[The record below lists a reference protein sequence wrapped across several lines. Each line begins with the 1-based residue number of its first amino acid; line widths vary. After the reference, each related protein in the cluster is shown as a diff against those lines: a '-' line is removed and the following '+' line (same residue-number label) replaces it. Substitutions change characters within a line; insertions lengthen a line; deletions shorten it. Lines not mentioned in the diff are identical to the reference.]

1 MDSGARLDY
10 ALFQLTPTRTRC
22 DLVIFYGGKSEKL
35 ASGLFQP
42 FVSHLKSVK
51 DEISRGGY
59 SITLRPPTPHAPWFT
74 KSTFQR
80 FVRFVST
87 PAVLERFV
95 SIEREILQIESSVQ
109 LEEGVVS
116 ADRSTRKPTDSLKK
130 RGKLEET
137 EDVAEHENSKVRLQR
152 ILETRIALLR
162 KQQAMAYARGLV
174 AGFEIQ
180 NIDDL
185 ISFSDAFGASR
196 LREACINFRE
206 VYKKKHTDGLFME
219 ELAAMVASSPDLQ
232 FTGASG
238 ITLTNE
244 TDVTNQNVMLNL
256 PNAGVP
262 TGEKVQAPMPFP
274 NQIPQY
280 FYSSLGHTNQLPPYH
295 GYPFPTMQSF
305 PPHYPRNLQWPPN
318 MEEASF
324 RMEPNYHRVQK
335 SSSRRRK
342 NSSNKKRSEHS
353 GEGKQIESSDSASA
367 SDSDSDTLQER
378 KHSDMENSSKIKF
391 RKKSS
396 RKVVIQNI
404 NYITP
409 KRRDGNKGGV
419 SDESFSDEEFDDEN
433 SLEQKSDKAEVLEI
447 SHESNVDKSH
457 CIVNGSSSEDL
468 SVNTDE
474 HFLARSEGG
483 DSLAGRPTL
492 GLDFERIPKKLTAGA
507 AVDPLVVMERNER
520 NDYTVKLEDFQNE
533 KSFGSVMERKDCED
547 RDILFLQRSEKSGAD
562 IRCAFS
568 ASAAE
573 STITK
578 SLRSED
584 WFVVNHSENT
594 ENLRVPILQ
603 TISDGD
609 CIFALERKDMG
620 VDDSFFIQTR
630 SASNDM
636 YESPWKTEI
645 NMDNNLSL
653 AAKKEN
659 GTIDNAQDKHG
670 APKTSEP
677 DDLSMILERDSNLES
692 TAISWSMDYGAEI
705 SFPDANRRSSGVETT
720 DVVDKKLASN
730 GMKNNKSPGTKDG
743 GKEARSNIVRKP
755 LNNRIDFKSNKAS
768 PARRPMIQKSKLEK
782 EEEIRKKMEELLIER
797 QKRIAEKTAA
807 VAPKRVPLESKTAKG
822 SIKSDKSKLQSTKR
836 TLHL

>member
-130 RGKLEET
+130 RGELEET
-137 EDVAEHENSKVRLQR
+137 EDVAENENSKVRLQR

-174 AGFEIQ
+174 AGFEIH

-342 NSSNKKRSEHS
+342 NSSNKKDLNIQ
-353 GEGKQIESSDSASA
+353 GKANKLSPA
-367 SDSDSDTLQER
+367 TPLLR
-378 KHSDMENSSKIKF
+378 
-391 RKKSS
+391 KSS

-409 KRRDGNKGGV
+409 KRRDGYKGGV

-433 SLEQKSDKAEVLEI
+433 SLKQKSDKAEVLEI

-457 CIVNGSSSEDL
+457 CILNGSSSEDL

-483 DSLAGRPTL
+483 NSLAGRPTL
-492 GLDFERIPKKLTAGA
+492 GLDLERIPKKLTAGA

-533 KSFGSVMERKDCED
+533 ESFGSVMERKDCED

-578 SLRSED
+578 SSRSED

-594 ENLRVPILQ
+594 ENSRIPILQ

-630 SASNDM
+630 SASDDM

-659 GTIDNAQDKHG
+659 GTIDNAQDKQG

-677 DDLSMILERDSNLES
+677 DDLSMILERVSNLES

-705 SFPDANRRSSGVETT
+705 SFPEANRRSSGVETT

-743 GKEARSNIVRKP
+743 GKEARSNFVRKP

-782 EEEIRKKMEELLIER
+782 EEEIRKKMEELRIER